1 MLKLK
6 TNDMNNDACDDATNR
21 PVSLNNEA
29 TPDAAIFAGAAPAPT
44 SGAAAGTGA
53 ALGGVFIAI
62 GRR

>member
-1 MLKLK
+1 
-6 TNDMNNDACDDATNR
+6 MNNDDCVDATYQ
-21 PVSLNNEA
+21 PISLNNED
-29 TPDAAIFAGAAPAPT
+29 TPDATVFAGAAPAPT